1 MLLPV
6 ACQLSP
12 TASDSFGVKSVERQD
27 GLGEGWDTSHTPVLI
42 DFSVN
47 RQELKLIVL

>member
-12 TASDSFGVKSVERQD
+12 TASDSFDVKSVERQD
-27 GLGEGWDTSHTPVLI
+27 GLGEGWDTI